1 MQEESEAGLNETGQ
15 SQAGG
20 EPSEEEL
27 RRALEEQLKNAR
39 VDELLV
45 QSVVSL
51 INLSARR
58 VAIAEERDLGQA
70 KLGIDAV
77 RALVDL
83 LPAEVAGQVRDAL
96 SQLQLQFAQ
105 VSGATPE
112 GEGGPGGQS
121 EEPDQAPQESASR
134 PRDSGL
140 WTPPGSV

>member
-1 MQEESEAGLNETGQ
+1 MN
-15 SQAGG
+15 QAGEGAAAG

-27 RRALEEQLKNAR
+27 RRALEEQLRHAR

-58 VAIAEERDLGQA
+58 VAIAEERDLEQA

-77 RALVDL
+77 RALLDL

-96 SQLQLQFAQ
+96 SQLQLQYAQ
-105 VSGATPE
+105 ISGGDAQGEPNATPSSGADAESQPGPTP
-112 GEGGPGGQS
+112 G
-121 EEPDQAPQESASR
+121 SAAR
-134 PRDSGL
+134 PKGSGL